1 MGVTAETGR
10 LHPEN
15 KKRGWKQIML
25 IIKYERKD
33 FWGQIRYT
41 EDRRETYTREDVKKA
56 FLFLGKNY
64 DAALQKENV
73 IYSWGGLADY
83 ENKNVRVHVHIP
95 GNDLIIE
102 RNAKTFE
109 DAVVDCVDILKDK
122 LVRAKEKKTN

>member
-1 MGVTAETGR
+1 MGVTAETER

-73 IYSWGGLADY
+73 IYSWDGLVDY
-83 ENKNVRVHVHIP
+83 ENKVMTVR
-95 GNDLIIE
+95 
-102 RNAKTFE
+102 TF
-109 DAVVDCVDILKDK
+109 DTVNC
-122 LVRAKEKKTN
+122 RSYTEKKAAFDKVKRECYSEIQ